1 LIWFLRDIDLLSV
14 LARAATLAFEALLLG
29 GVAFLLVV
37 ARPVRASIAV
47 EDFCRRGIRRAALA
61 FALGELAMVSA
72 SSAILISGSDLTLQ
86 DVTTT
91 SFFRADFFAI
101 LFAIGLWLCARHKS
115 AAATVAM
122 LPLSLLVLAA
132 TISTSHAAARI
143 DHRVMLAILT
153 AAHHLGTALWVG
165 AMGYLLISLGRVKDP
180 DEARRLTQ
188 RYSSMALL
196 GAATLVLAGVS
207 MAWFY
212 VGSWSGLYTTAYGI
226 MLVAKIYLLLAM
238 IALGAGNWFLV
249 RRLAND
255 PEPLLARLRRVV
267 EAEVCLGFLAVL
279 TAASLTAQ
287 APAVDVTAQDR
298 LTSHEIYVRL
308 HPEQPRMSSPPLAA
322 LAPPSSLA
330 EAVKDSQFVPTVG
343 SDDTD
348 RAWSEY
354 NHHWAGLI
362 VLVAGLLALL
372 SRHRTMRWARFWP
385 LSFAGLAVF
394 ILLRADPE
402 NWPLGPRPFWQSF
415 AAPDVL
421 QHRVGALLIVVF
433 AAFECAVQ
441 AGKLRTRWATYVFPA
456 MCALGAALLLTHE
469 HSARDVKE
477 AMLAELSHTPIA
489 LLGIT
494 AGCSRWLEL
503 RLPKSRMATTGSYIW
518 PLCLT
523 LVGIVLLNYRELP

>member
-1 LIWFLRDIDLLSV
+1 LIWLLRDLDLLSV
-14 LARAATLAFEALLLG
+14 IARAATLAFEALLLG
-29 GVAFLLVV
+29 GVAFLLAV
-37 ARPVRASIAV
+37 ALPARASTAV
-47 EDFCRRGIRRAALA
+47 EDFCRRGIRMAALA
-61 FALGELAMVSA
+61 LVIGELVMVFLSGA
-72 SSAILISGSDLTLQ
+72 LLMSGSDLTLR
-86 DVTTT
+86 DVATTG
-91 SFFRADFFAI
+91 FFRAGSFAI
-101 LFAIGLWLCARHKS
+101 LFAVGLWICARFKS
-115 AAATVAM
+115 NQATVAM
-122 LPLSLLVLAA
+122 LPLTLLLLAA
-132 TISTSHAAARI
+132 TVSTSHSAARI
-143 DHRVMLAILT
+143 EHRVLLAILT
-153 AAHHLGTALWVG
+153 AAHHLGTAVWVG
-165 AMGYLLISLGRVKDP
+165 AMAYLLISLGRVEDTN
-180 DEARRLTQ
+180 EARRLTQ
-188 RYSSMALL
+188 RYSKMALL
-196 GAATLVLAGVS
+196 GAATLVLAGTG

-212 VGSWSGLYTTAYGI
+212 MGSWSGLYTTAYGI
-226 MLVAKIYLLLAM
+226 MLVAKVYLFLAM
-238 IALGAGNWFLV
+238 IALGAGNYFLV
-249 RRLAND
+249 QRLASD

-287 APAVDVTAQDR
+287 APAVDVTAHDR
-298 LTSHEIYVRL
+298 LTSHEIYARL
-308 HPEQPRMSSPPLAA
+308 HPEAPRMSSPPLAA
-322 LAPPSSLA
+322 LTPPSSLA
-330 EAVKDSQFVPTVG
+330 VAVQDSQFVATVG

-348 RAWSEY
+348 KAWSEY

-362 VLVAGLLALL
+362 VLIAGLLALL

-441 AGKLRTRWATYVFPA
+441 AGKLRARWATYVFPA
-456 MCALGAALLLTHE
+456 MCGLGAALLLTHE

-477 AMLAELSHTPIA
+477 AMLAEMSHTPIA

-503 RLPKSRMATTGSYIW
+503 RLPRSRMAILASYLW
-518 PLCLT
+518 PLCLA
-523 LVGIVLLNYRELP
+523 LVGLILLNYRELP

>member
-1 LIWFLRDIDLLSV
+1 LIWLLRDIDLLSV

-37 ARPVRASIAV
+37 VQPARASAAV
-47 EDFCRRGIRRAALA
+47 ESFCRRGIKVAALA
-61 FALGELAMVSA
+61 LLIGELFLVSA
-72 SSAILISGSDLTLQ
+72 SGAILVSGSDLTLK

-101 LFAIGLWLCARHKS
+101 LFAIGLWICARFKGNK
-115 AAATVAM
+115 ATVAM
-122 LPLSLLVLAA
+122 VSLSLLLLAA
-132 TISTSHAAARI
+132 TVSTSHAAARI
-143 DHRVMLAILT
+143 DHRVLLALLT
-153 AAHHLGTALWVG
+153 AAHHLGTAVWVG
-165 AMGYLLISLGRVKDP
+165 GMAYLLVSLGRVAGP

-188 RYSSMALL
+188 RYSKMALS
-196 GAATLVLAGVS
+196 GATTLVLAGIG

-212 VGSWSGLYTTAYGI
+212 VGTWSGVYTTAYGI
-226 MLVAKIYLLLAM
+226 MLVAKVYLLVAM

-249 RRLAND
+249 RRLASD
-255 PEPLLARLRRVV
+255 PKPLLARLRRVV

-287 APAVDVTAQDR
+287 APAVDVNAQDR
-298 LTSHEIYVRL
+298 LTSREIYVRL
-308 HPEQPRMSSPPLAA
+308 HPEPPRMSSPPLAA
-322 LAPPSSLA
+322 LAAPSSLA
-330 EAVKDSQFVPTVG
+330 VAVQDSQFVATVG
-343 SDDTD
+343 SDDID

-362 VLVAGLLALL
+362 VLVAGVLALL

-385 LSFAGLAVF
+385 LTFAGLAVF
-394 ILLRADPE
+394 IVLRADPE

-441 AGKLRTRWATYVFPA
+441 AGKLKARWASYVFPA

-477 AMLAELSHTPIA
+477 AMLAEMSHTPVA
-489 LLGIT
+489 LLGVT
-494 AGCSRWLEL
+494 AGCGRWLEL
-503 RLPKSRMATTGSYIW
+503 RLPKSLMATIASYLW
-518 PLCLT
+518 PVCLA
-523 LVGIVLLNYRELP
+523 LVGLVLLNYRELP

>member
-1 LIWFLRDIDLLSV
+1 LIWFLRDIELLSV

-29 GVAFLLVV
+29 GVAFLLAVV
-37 ARPVRASIAV
+37 RPARASEAV
-47 EDFCRRGIRRAALA
+47 GNFCRRGIRIAALA
-61 FALGELAMVSA
+61 LVVGEIAMVS
-72 SSAILISGSDLTLQ
+72 SSGAILMSGSDLTLK
-86 DVTTT
+86 DVTAT
-91 SFFRADFFAI
+91 SFFRAYSFAI
-101 LFAIGLWLCARHKS
+101 LLAIGLWICARLKS
-115 AAATVAM
+115 NKATVAM
-122 LPLSLLVLAA
+122 LPLSLLLLAA
-132 TISTSHAAARI
+132 TVSTSHAAARI
-143 DHRVMLAILT
+143 DHRVLLSILT
-153 AAHHLGTALWVG
+153 AAHHLGTAAWVG
-165 AMGYLLISLGRVKDP
+165 AMAYLLISLSRVEDLY
-180 DEARRLTQ
+180 EARRLTQ
-188 RYSSMALL
+188 RYSRMALL
-196 GAATLVLAGVS
+196 GAPVLVLAGVG

-212 VGSWSGLYTTAYGI
+212 VGSWSRLYTTAYGI

-249 RRLAND
+249 RRLASN

-298 LTSHEIYVRL
+298 LTSQEVYVHL
-308 HPEQPRMSSPPLAA
+308 HPEPPRMSSPPFAA

-330 EAVKDSQFVPTVG
+330 VAVQDSQFVATVG

-348 RAWSEY
+348 KAWSEY

-362 VLVAGLLALL
+362 VVIAGLLALL
-372 SRHRTMRWARFWP
+372 SRQRTMRWARFWP

-394 ILLRADPE
+394 ILVRADSE

-421 QHRVGALLIVVF
+421 EHRFGALLIVVF

-441 AGKLRTRWATYVFPA
+441 SGKLRAWWATYVFPA
-456 MCALGAALLLTHE
+456 MCALGAAMLLTHE
-469 HSARDVKE
+469 HSAKDVKE
-477 AMLAELSHTPIA
+477 ALIAEMSHTPIA

-503 RLPKSRMATTGSYIW
+503 RLPKSRMATIASYLW
-518 PLCLT
+518 PLCLA
-523 LVGIVLLNYRELP
+523 LAGFILLNYRELP

>member
-1 LIWFLRDIDLLSV
+1 MIWLLRDIDLLSV

-37 ARPVRASIAV
+37 ALPARASAAV
-47 EDFCRRGIRRAALA
+47 ENFCRRGIRIAALA
-61 FALGELAMVSA
+61 LVVAELVMVSLSGA
-72 SSAILISGSDLTLQ
+72 LLMSGSDLTLK
-86 DVTTT
+86 DVATT
-91 SFFRADFFAI
+91 SFFRADSFAI
-101 LFAIGLWLCARHKS
+101 LFAIGLWICARLKGNK
-115 AAATVAM
+115 ATVAM
-122 LPLSLLVLAA
+122 LPLGLLLLAA
-132 TISTSHAAARI
+132 TVSTSHSAARI
-143 DHRVMLAILT
+143 DHRVLLAILT
-153 AAHHLGTALWVG
+153 AAHHLGTAAWIG
-165 AMGYLLISLGRVKDP
+165 AMAYLLISLGRVEDLY
-180 DEARRLTQ
+180 EARRLTQ
-188 RYSSMALL
+188 RYSRMALL
-196 GAATLVLAGVS
+196 GAATLVLAGIG

-212 VGSWSGLYTTAYGI
+212 MGSWSAMYTTAYGI

-249 RRLAND
+249 RRLSSD
-255 PEPLLARLRRVV
+255 PKPLLARLRRVV

-308 HPEQPRMSSPPLAA
+308 HPEPPRMNSPSLAA
-322 LAPPSSLA
+322 LTPPSSLA
-330 EAVKDSQFVPTVG
+330 VAVQDSQFVATVG

-362 VLVAGLLALL
+362 VLIAGLLALL

-394 ILLRADPE
+394 IILRADPE

-441 AGKLRTRWATYVFPA
+441 AGKLRARWASYVFPA
-456 MCALGAALLLTHE
+456 MCGLGAALLLTHE

-489 LLGIT
+489 LFGIT

-503 RLPKSRMATTGSYIW
+503 RLPKSRMATIASYLW
-518 PLCLT
+518 PLCLA